1 MAVLV
6 AESPLEFKRPS
17 GRTLKVKTGDRF
29 VVTGNALSQRYGHVL
44 IARERGAHLGVGEL
58 ISAAG
63 LATACAS
70 LSAPANLNHPNPSY
84 HARHR
89 N

>member
-1 MAVLV
+1 MPTFEPFPLMTVLV
-6 AESPLEFKRPS
+6 AESPLEFKRPA

-58 ISAAG
+58 ISAEHAHNFFYV
-63 LATACAS
+63 
-70 LSAPANLNHPNPSY
+70 AP
-84 HARHR
+84 
-89 N
+89 

>member
-1 MAVLV
+1 MPAAEPFAPFPLMTVLV
-6 AESPLEFKRPS
+6 AESPLEFKRSS

-58 ISAAG
+58 ISAEHAH
-63 LATACAS
+63 S
-70 LSAPANLNHPNPSY
+70 FFYVAP
-84 HARHR
+84 
-89 N
+89 